1 MEIFIIIICV
11 VAVLCSIAAII
22 YCSKKTI
29 QLDVQRQKYL
39 QHLEEKITDTYSQL
53 NHLQIQKKK
62 FEEENLKAQ
71 QENIEKLQQQQKQLQ
86 QQHSKKVKDLLEVQ
100 TIART
105 MATHKTKQIIKD
117 LNDQIEEYKKSKSQ
131 QKQEIENEINKLK
144 NSLVALL
151 EDEQKS
157 RQEDEKVKFY
167 KLSISDNDLSDVKQL
182 DALKSSF
189 HTPVVL
195 SKLIWSQYFQKQTT
209 DLCNRVLKN
218 KTVCGIY
225 KITNLI
231 TKEHYVG
238 QSKNIGERWK
248 AHCKCGLGIEASS
261 TNTLYNNMQ
270 KYGIWNFSFEVLQV
284 CPPQQLNEKEQFWIE
299 VYKSNIYGLNTQSGI
314 KKRGTA

>member
-11 VAVLCSIAAII
+11 VAILCSIAAIA
-22 YCSKKTI
+22 YCVSKTI
-29 QLDVQRQKYL
+29 QLNIEEQEYL
-39 QHLEEKITDTYSQL
+39 QHLKEKIANTHSQL
-53 NHLQIQKKK
+53 HCLQTQKKK
-62 FEEENLKAQ
+62 LEEENLKAQ
-71 QENIEKLQQQQKQLQ
+71 QENIEKFQQQQQQLQ
-86 QQHSKKVKDLLEVQ
+86 QQHSKKVKNLLEIQ
-100 TIART
+100 DITRT
-105 MATHKTKQIIKD
+105 MATHRTKEILKD
-117 LNDQIEEYKKSKSQ
+117 LNNEVEEYKKSISQ

-144 NSLVALL
+144 NSLAALL
-151 EDEQKS
+151 EDEQRS
-157 RQEDEKVKFY
+157 RQEDEKAKFY
-167 KLSISDNDLSDVKQL
+167 KLSISDNDLADVKQL

-189 HTPVVL
+189 HKPVVL

-225 KITNLI
+225 RITNLI

-284 CPPQQLNEKEQFWIE
+284 CPPQQLNEKEQFWID

-314 KKRGTA
+314 KKRGAV